1 VAGSTADRG
10 PETWCAAHIWLG
22 SAAANLSDFTG
33 ALSHFTAVRDA
44 AAGQPQPLADA
55 LAGRAIALVNLGR
68 IPEGISD
75 ARQAVTVAR
84 DAGYPAGEAL
94 SLANLAM
101 AMFYARDLDSA
112 ISWARQACQVDPA
125 AISGRI
131 ARWCREVMT
140 LIQMQA
146 RQAASA
152 RSGSQDGLAWSRQ
165 AGDLAGQL
173 FCSATIAWLDVRAGH
188 LPQASAYLRQALEI
202 GVRTGGLADLAGCL
216 DCCGHL
222 CAASQR
228 WAEAITIWAAHATRV
243 QADMLPH
250 PSLAAEDRHE
260 PLQAARQAL
269 GPDQARAAEQRG
281 AAMTLATA
289 VEFAVMITQTTS
301 QPASPL
307 PGPGNLSPRER
318 ELLTLLAQG
327 CTDAQIAD
335 QLCISIR
342 TVRSHLDRIR
352 DKTNCRRRADLT
364 RLALATGLI

>member
-1 VAGSTADRG
+1 
-10 PETWCAAHIWLG
+10 
-22 SAAANLSDFTG
+22 
-33 ALSHFTAVRDA
+33 
-44 AAGQPQPLADA
+44 
-55 LAGRAIALVNLGR
+55 
-68 IPEGISD
+68 
-75 ARQAVTVAR
+75 
-84 DAGYPAGEAL
+84 
-94 SLANLAM
+94 
-101 AMFYARDLDSA
+101 
-112 ISWARQACQVDPA
+112 
-125 AISGRI
+125 
-131 ARWCREVMT
+131 
-140 LIQMQA
+140 
-146 RQAASA
+146 
-152 RSGSQDGLAWSRQ
+152 
-165 AGDLAGQL
+165 
-173 FCSATIAWLDVRAGH
+173 
-188 LPQASAYLRQALEI
+188 
-202 GVRTGGLADLAGCL
+202 
-216 DCCGHL
+216 
-222 CAASQR
+222 
-228 WAEAITIWAAHATRV
+228 
-243 QADMLPH
+243 MLPH